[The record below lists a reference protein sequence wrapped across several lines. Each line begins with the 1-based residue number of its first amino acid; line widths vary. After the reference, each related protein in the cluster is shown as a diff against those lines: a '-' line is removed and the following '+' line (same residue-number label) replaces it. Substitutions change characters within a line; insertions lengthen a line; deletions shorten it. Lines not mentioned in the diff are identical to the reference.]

1 MKVIKR
7 ELPEGE
13 RYRFEVKLGK
23 KIKVKNSLYDKKKK
37 KNKENKKTK

>member
-23 KIKVKNSLYDKKKK
+23 KIKVKNSLYDKKK
-37 KNKENKKTK
+37 NKENKKTK